1 MTLTRLDRY
10 GAERSALGT
19 EGGGVTA
26 GTRLTA
32 NAEEEEEERE
42 EGIGAHPPT
51 RGPIA
56 SEGQGGATGGPLKLR
71 AAGRGPPKHGD
82 RGITIVRMCHAT
94 DCEGG
99 GIV

>member
-1 MTLTRLDRY
+1 LGGTEQEKGGSSRAVDEDRGLRMTLTRLDRY

-51 RGPIA
+51 RGPTA
-56 SEGQGGATGGPLKLR
+56 SEAQGGPL
-71 AAGRGPPKHGD
+71 AVP
-82 RGITIVRMCHAT
+82 
-94 DCEGG
+94 
-99 GIV
+99 